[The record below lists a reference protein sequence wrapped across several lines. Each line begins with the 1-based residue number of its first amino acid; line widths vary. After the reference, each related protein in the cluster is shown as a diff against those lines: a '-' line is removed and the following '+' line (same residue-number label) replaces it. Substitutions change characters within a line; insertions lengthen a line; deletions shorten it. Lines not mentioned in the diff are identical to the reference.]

1 MRSTRYVQAKGPI
14 ERKHSQTSRKARKA
28 AGFLFFTVLF
38 AGLLR
43 AQTSDS
49 NTSWT
54 TTTESENSE
63 NVGFVRISTSHTQN
77 GNRSLDTQ
85 SLQRLDS
92 NGNFS
97 PYQDVEKETVNVDAS
112 TVRTTTRT
120 FVRNADGAKALF
132 QVSDE
137 EKHTSPDGGSK
148 VVRTTSNAGT
158 NGDLQLVQRDV
169 QETRK
174 TGTDTL
180 ETKTVTYLPGI
191 DGFAAAMET
200 DELQNRLGAHALEV
214 QKTTLLSDGAGGWQ
228 IGEVRKSIVTEK
240 DQSFT
245 SEEHISRRD
254 SDGKLMEI
262 SRTVRTE
269 SQTGPG
275 QKQETQNTYSI
286 ETPGVAPDG
295 KLHLVQRVTTAQQ
308 TSSNGEQTTRKQIEQ
323 PNPGDFSAGLQVTTS
338 TTNTVIPGSSGA
350 QATLQISARDANGNL
365 DTVSVDTTR
374 ASNVGAVQVQIGP
387 VHKPAPDKAGR

>member
-1 MRSTRYVQAKGPI
+1 MFA
-14 ERKHSQTSRKARKA
+14 
-28 AGFLFFTVLF
+28 VLF
-38 AGLLR
+38 AVSLR
-43 AQTSDS
+43 AQTPDS
-49 NTSWT
+49 NTSST

-63 NVGFVRISTSHTQN
+63 NVGPVRISTSHTQN

-85 SLQRLDS
+85 SLQRLGSD
-92 NGNFS
+92 GNFL

-120 FVRNADGAKALF
+120 FVRNADGAKTLF
-132 QVSDE
+132 QVSEE
-137 EKHTSPDGGSK
+137 EKHTSPDGDSK

-169 QETRK
+169 EETRK
-174 TGTDTL
+174 TGTDAL
-180 ETKTVTYLPGI
+180 ETKTITYLPGI
-191 DGFAAAMET
+191 DGLAAAMQI
-200 DELQNRLGAHALEV
+200 DELQNRVGAHALEV

-228 IGEVRKSIVTEK
+228 VGEVRKSTVTEK
-240 DQSFT
+240 DKSSS
-245 SEEHISRRD
+245 SEEQISRPD

-269 SQTGPG
+269 SQAGPG

-295 KLHLVQRVTTAQQ
+295 KLHLVQRITTDQQ
-308 TSSNGEQTTRKQIEQ
+308 TNSNGEQTTRKQIAQ
-323 PNPGDFSAGLQVTTS
+323 PNPGNPSAGLQVTTS

-350 QATLQISARDANGNL
+350 QATLTISARDANGDL
-365 DTVSVDTTR
+365 DTISVDTTK
-374 ASNVGAVQVQIGP
+374 ASNVSAVEIQIGP
-387 VHKPAPDKAGR
+387 ADK